1 MTSLMNVPS
10 PVTFPSNNI
19 GQTRTISGE
28 SITIETFRICAQK
41 IADALG
47 ADAIDGVAPES
58 GFAEL
63 AVGPLRV
70 EKTFEAGARIW
81 VTVTGVVKAPVV
93 ATVAR
98 DARTAGNFRISVIVV
113 STHGTS

>member
-1 MTSLMNVPS
+1 MNVPS

-19 GQTRTISGE
+19 GQTSTISGE
-28 SITIETFRICAQK
+28 SITIEMFRVRSQN

-47 ADAIDGVAPES
+47 ANATDGVAPVA

-63 AVGPLRV
+63 TVGPLRV

-93 ATVAR
+93 AAVAR
-98 DARTAGNFRISVIVV
+98 DARTAGNFGISVIVV

>member
-1 MTSLMNVPS
+1 MTSYMNVPS

-19 GQTRTISGE
+19 RQTSTISGE
-28 SITIETFRICAQK
+28 SITIEMFRVRSQN

-47 ADAIDGVAPES
+47 ANAADGVAPEA

-70 EKTFEAGARIW
+70 EKTFEAGAGIW
-81 VTVTGVVKAPVV
+81 VTVTSVVKTPVV
-93 ATVAR
+93 ATVAG
-98 DARTAGNFRISVIVV
+98 DARTAGNFWISVIVV
-113 STHGTS
+113 SAHGTS